1 MASCRKKLK
10 NTTLQNREKAYT
22 ILTISSPPHSIR
34 AAIAADKFVSR
45 SSS

>member
-1 MASCRKKLK
+1 MQERYCIHTSS
-10 NTTLQNREKAYT
+10 
-22 ILTISSPPHSIR
+22 SSPHNLT